1 MSITSGTPRASLGC
15 RCADTHDQY
24 TVYLGGRLKDT
35 TGLIPATPLY
45 SEKTKLRFDM
55 YYTVRLSC
63 NRVSQQRSLRCTR

>member
-45 SEKTKLRFDM
+45 SEEPPPF
-55 YYTVRLSC
+55 C
-63 NRVSQQRSLRCTR
+63 H